1 MKKLACIVGVL
12 LLGHVY
18 FASAASCSFI
28 VKNDLTLDSE
38 TNEVLNLQNFLM
50 KKGLFKATPNGYFGP
65 NTRRAVM
72 AYQDSVGL
80 PDTGNVFTLTRQVVN
95 EENCTGIVPVVTS
108 DDQAPAVKKI
118 QVAQPASCVDLPN
131 NLMRGDENSYVLK
144 LQNFFVKKGL
154 LNATPNGYYGV
165 GTTAAVKAYQEEQG
179 FKVTGDTLTMMRE
192 EIKKETCLADT
203 EVIVS
208 QDITLPQGCVSRS
221 GFSTLTG
228 VSCSTVLSLPAGCT
242 SSNGFSVTTG
252 VACTAVASQSSQTI
266 TTPVTQSVLP
276 PATTTEV
283 YTRLSLQLTP
293 NSPGLA
299 FVQNSTHVK
308 LATVTIHSPDT
319 FVINSFSLVVA
330 SSSVP
335 ANTIS
340 NFTITDVGQDKV
352 INGGPLFTFT
362 NQIVLANQP
371 KVYEIY
377 GDIGAVTPLENGFV
391 DFNGGVTLRDNGS
404 TTTNLVIPL
413 FRVLLSK

>member
-12 LLGHVY
+12 LLGHIH
-18 FASAASCSFI
+18 FASAASCSSI
-28 VKNDLTLDSE
+28 VKNDLILDSE

-50 KKGLFKATPNGYFGP
+50 KKGLFTATPNGYFGP
-65 NTRRAVM
+65 NTKRAVM

-80 PDTGNVFTLTRQVVN
+80 PDTGNVLALTRQAVN
-95 EENCTGIVPVVTS
+95 DESCTGIVPVVSS
-108 DDQAPAVKKI
+108 DDQASVVKKI
-118 QVAQPASCVDLPN
+118 QVTQPALCVDLPN

-144 LQNFFVKKGL
+144 LQNFLVKKGL

-203 EVIVS
+203 EVVVS
-208 QDITLPQGCVSRS
+208 QDITLPQGCISRV

-228 VSCSTVLSLPAGCT
+228 ISCSTVLSLPIGCT
-242 SSNGFSVTTG
+242 SANGFSVTTG
-252 VACTAVASQSSQTI
+252 MSCTVVVSQSSQAI
-266 TTPVTQSVLP
+266 TMPITQSVLP

-283 YTRLSLQLTP
+283 YTSLSLQLTP

-299 FVQNSTHVK
+299 FTQNSTHVK

-319 FVINSFSLVVA
+319 LAVNSLTLAVA

-340 NFTITDVGQDKV
+340 NFTVTDVGQDKI
-352 INGGPLFTFT
+352 INGGPLFNFT
-362 NQIVLANQP
+362 NQIVIANQA

-377 GDIGAVTPLENGFV
+377 GDVGAVASAQNSFV

-404 TTTNLVIPL
+404 TTANLVIPL
-413 FRVLLSK
+413 FRVLVSK